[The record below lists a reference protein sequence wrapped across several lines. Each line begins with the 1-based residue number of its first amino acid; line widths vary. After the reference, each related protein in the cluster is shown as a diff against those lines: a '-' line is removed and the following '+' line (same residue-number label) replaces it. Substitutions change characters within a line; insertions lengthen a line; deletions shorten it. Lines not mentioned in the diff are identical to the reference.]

1 MQLLYRKSCIS
12 GSVSQKE
19 DKDTTAT
26 TTTIKEV
33 DIELIEYAYQK
44 EEEEEE
50 GWPLWYNRKYAAFI
64 WVFSA
69 IMWVVEAEV
78 LVHVVAR
85 LGARSFC
92 K

>member
-1 MQLLYRKSCIS
+1 M
-12 GSVSQKE
+12 SQKE
-19 DKDTTAT
+19 DKDTTA

-78 LVHVVAR
+78 LVHVGSVGCKKF
-85 LGARSFC
+85 LQMICFLHSFT
-92 K
+92 